1 MLATDLVY
9 YCGEDMLNLPMLAI
23 GAAGFVSVVGHVVG
37 DRLHDMIDA
46 YLAGRVGEALDIHR
60 ELLPVYIG
68 IMTRTQGAIATKA
81 ALAVLGLPGGTVRP
95 PLIDATPEQIAQLQT
110 DLVAGGVKLPGG
122 AA

>member
-1 MLATDLVY
+1 
-9 YCGEDMLNLPMLAI
+9 
-23 GAAGFVSVVGHVVG
+23 
-37 DRLHDMIDA
+37 MIDA